1 MVIFGPDGSVTGAG
15 ELRLKYDVRKLP
27 ARFRRFRVCWDQGTS
42 MGAVSRYK
50 SVDRNVPVNA
60 ASSIPTALADALAR
74 GRIKQGASGE
84 ASELD
89 PAICWRAIHSRDRR
103 FDGRFF
109 AGVRTTRVYC
119 RPICPVPLRKPE
131 NVRWFLSAAS
141 AEAAGFRPCGRCRPH
156 TSPGTPAWWGTSSV
170 VSRALKLIFN
180 GGLDS
185 GDVERFA
192 GHVGLGARHLRR
204 LFVQHLGASPVRVA
218 RTRRTHF
225 ARSLIEE
232 TDLSITKIAFHSG
245 FRSIR
250 QFNHAMRAAFDQ
262 SPSELRRTC
271 ETPNTQGYQGG
282 IILFVAYRP
291 PFDWKALINFLRPR
305 ATPGVEVVETRCYR
319 RTIEVDGEPG
329 EIEIR
334 PDNAEPRL
342 RVEVKLASHEHLLQV
357 IERVRR
363 IFDIGADPL
372 QIASHLSR
380 YPRLKPLLET
390 RPGLRVPGVWDGFEF
405 AVRAILDQQLTA
417 RDPVAVVTGLVRT
430 FGMPVKSS
438 VVGLNHLF
446 PRPERLAEAD
456 LSVVGIRGG
465 CARAIRAL
473 ARAVVERKLT
483 FETSKNLED
492 TVSRVCA
499 IRGIG
504 ERESHHIAMRAF
516 GEPDAFPFYDL
527 ELRHAVSNKS
537 LPVSPA
543 ELVRI
548 SDPWRPWRAYAAMHL
563 WAAHSEAGSRHR
575 RG

>member
-1 MVIFGPDGSVTGAG
+1 MA
-15 ELRLKYDVRKLP
+15 
-27 ARFRRFRVCWDQGTS
+27 
-42 MGAVSRYK
+42 AVAKYK
-50 SVDRNVPVNA
+50 SVDHHVPVNN
-60 ASSIPTALADALAR
+60 ASSITTDLTDAGAR
-74 GRIKQGASGE
+74 GRSKQGGSDE

-109 AGVRTTRVYC
+109 AGVQTTRVYC

-131 NVRWFLSAAS
+131 NVRWFPSAAS
-141 AEAAGFRPCGRCRPH
+141 AEAAGFRPCRRCRPH

-170 VSRALKLIFN
+170 VARALKLIFN
-180 GGLDS
+180 GGLDA

-192 GHVGLGARHLRR
+192 GRVGLGARHLRR

-218 RTRRTHF
+218 RTRRIHF

-232 TDLSITKIAFHSG
+232 TDLSITKIALHSG

-262 SPSELRRTC
+262 SPSELRRTY
-271 ETPNTQGYQGG
+271 ETPKNQGYQGG

-305 ATPGVEVVETRCYR
+305 ATPGVEVVETRFYR
-319 RTIEVDGEPG
+319 RTIEVNGEPG

-334 PDNAEPRL
+334 PDNTGPRL
-342 RVEVKLASHEHLLQV
+342 RVEVKLVSHEHLLQV

-372 QIASHLSR
+372 QIASHLSH

-405 AVRAILDQQLTA
+405 AVRAILDHQLTE
-417 RDPVAVVTGLVRT
+417 RDPVAVVTALVQT
-430 FGMPVKSS
+430 FGTPFKSA

-446 PRPERLAEAD
+446 PRPQHLLEAN
-456 LSVVGIRGG
+456 LSAVGIRSG
-465 CARAIRAL
+465 CAKAIRAL
-473 ARAVVERKLT
+473 ARAVVARELT
-483 FETSKNLED
+483 FETSKSLED
-492 TVSRVCA
+492 TLSRVGA

-516 GEPDAFPFYDL
+516 GEPDALPFYDL
-527 ELRHAVSNKS
+527 ELRRSVSDKD

-548 SDPWRPWRAYAAMHL
+548 SEPWRPWRAYAAMHL
-563 WAAHSEAGSRHR
+563 WAAHTEAGSRHR